1 MAVKGLMMHQKLT
14 GTGMV
19 VSRAAML
26 QPRIIAAAKNR
37 RGTGVCTL
45 QNRETK
51 SDKLETEKGFQIKM
65 QLSDI

>member
-1 MAVKGLMMHQKLT
+1 MVVKGLMMRHKLT
-14 GTGMV
+14 CTGMV
-19 VSRAAML
+19 VSTTTT
-26 QPRIIAAAKNR
+26 KNR

>member
-14 GTGMV
+14 CTGMV
-19 VSRAAML
+19 VST
-26 QPRIIAAAKNR
+26 AAAKNR

-51 SDKLETEKGFQIKM
+51 SDKLEIDKGFQLKM